1 VTQQRLI
8 IEAHQIMGDQ
18 IQLTP
23 SQQHYLRRVLRL
35 GAGDRFVALDG
46 QGHQWQATL
55 TAEVAIAEIV
65 SSEAATPIQTTAI
78 TLVAALPKGNA
89 FDEVVRQA
97 TELGVTTIQPLIS
110 QRTLLQPSPQKLERW
125 RRIATEAT
133 EQSER
138 LQVPELRAPLPWNEF
153 LTQDISG
160 QTYICVARRSVPHLL
175 APLHAQPAT
184 AIALLVGPEGG
195 WTEAEVAAAIATG
208 WQPVTLGP
216 GILRAVTAAIVALA
230 LVRATI
236 DTTSDLKL

>member
-1 VTQQRLI
+1 
-8 IEAHQIMGDQ
+8 MGDQ

-175 APLHAQPAT
+175 TQLHAQPAT

-195 WTEAEVAAAIATG
+195 WTEAEVESAIATG

>member
-1 VTQQRLI
+1 MTQQRLI
-8 IEAHQIMGDQ
+8 IEAHQLVGNQ

-35 GAGDRFVALDG
+35 GAGDRFLALDG

-55 TAEVAIAEIV
+55 RAEAAIAEIV
-65 SSEAATPIQTTAI
+65 ASEVTAPPQATAI
-78 TLVAALPKGNA
+78 TLVASLPKGNA

-125 RRIATEAT
+125 RRIVTEAT

-138 LQVPELRAPLPWNEF
+138 LQVPELHAPLSWNEF
-153 LTQDISG
+153 LAQDISG
-160 QTYICVARRSVPHLL
+160 QPYICVARRSVPHLL
-175 APLHAQPAT
+175 TQLQAQPAT
-184 AIALLVGPEGG
+184 AITLLVGPEGG
-195 WTEAEVAAAIATG
+195 WTEAEVESAIANG